1 MIYLWAILY
10 LTVVGITMNFLL
22 IESRFPRR
30 QTLLLFGTAT
40 VLLCGA
46 LVLTYF
52 HLGLDTLVRTYSLIV
67 HLPVL
72 LLFLWISRYRGWRL
86 VFQALSTILFCGLI
100 HQGGGLA
107 YYFSGQKPW
116 ALILAYLP
124 LSALFFWFLLRYLR
138 PLYRQVLFQLHR
150 GWWLMCLVMA
160 AHYAIYIYLIPGY
173 VGDTLFSTILKP
185 AISCLMVGFYTILMA
200 VFVLVRREADAQ
212 YSTQLYAL
220 RLSALQDRMDAVR
233 AAEEA
238 TRVERHDL
246 RHRLQAAARLV
257 ERGER
262 QAALDFLDAAQRR
275 LDEQAPVHW
284 CRPPVLDAVLSSY
297 FDQAQRQ
304 SIRVDARISLPER
317 LPVDEGELAIV
328 FANALENAIHA
339 CMALPPEQRELHFQA
354 IGHPGLM
361 FELTNPCRGP
371 VRFSDQG
378 LPLPDREGHGF
389 GTQSIASFCEKYGA
403 LCAYEPKEGWFPL
416 GVIL

>member
-339 CMALPPEQRELHFQA
+339 NLPLPPERRQIRCRVV
-354 IGHPGLM
+354 GTPSLM
-361 FELTNPCRGP
+361 LEIANPCAKP
-371 VRFSDQG
+371 VTFDEKGLPVARDQG
-378 LPLPDREGHGF
+378 HGL
-389 GTQSIASFCEKYGA
+389 GVRSIAAFCQRHGA
-403 LCAYEPKEGWFPL
+403 AYQFDLTGGTFRL
-416 GVIL
+416 RLIL